1 MKKFFLKIKGNKPL
15 MAVVI
20 ALIARFVGLLPPMA
34 VVIVMIAA
42 VIEAIVA
49 RTAKK
54 KDKESRFL
62 AFVRKPWFRLI
73 ETIFIVI
80 VFASN
85 WIQLLVPV
93 VTAIGYVIV
102 SAVKR
107 KKSATTQ
114 Q

>member
-1 MKKFFLKIKGNKPL
+1 MKNLFLKIRGNKPL

-42 VIEAIVA
+42 VVETVIAHN
-49 RTAKK
+49 AKK
-54 KDKESRFL
+54 KEKESKFL
-62 AFVRKPWFRLI
+62 AFVRKPWFRLV

-80 VFASN
+80 VFAGN

-93 VTAIGYVIV
+93 IAAIAYIIV
-102 SAVKR
+102 SAVKH
-107 KKSATTQ
+107 KKTIQ
-114 Q
+114 